1 MWWWAKISRIA
12 LLSPMYVN
20 LRTANTVVGLTVGKK
35 WKNIAIKELLDKC
48 ERGNKIAPLWHM
60 CQAKQG
66 MHAVEVQFYCPSS
79 NYPAIISLILY
90 FIA

>member
-1 MWWWAKISRIA
+1 MITQTQCFEIEKK
-12 LLSPMYVN
+12 VN
-20 LRTANTVVGLTVGKK
+20 
-35 WKNIAIKELLDKC
+35 KELLDEC

-79 NYPAIISLILY
+79 NYPAIVLVVLY
-90 FIA
+90 FID